1 MRYKEYKKV
10 DLPWIEEI
18 PSHWEVNNF
27 KKFVD
32 MYTGNS
38 IPDNEKNN
46 YIYTENSRPYIST
59 KDISKDNNY
68 VNYNNGMCIKI
79 DNLKFKVAKKD
90 STLVCIEG
98 GSGGEKVA
106 YVIKDV
112 SFVNKLCCIKS
123 SCEIINDKFIYYFV
137 KSNLF
142 KYQYYLNVTG
152 DRNGVSL
159 QKIRYFQIL
168 IPPKEEQEQ
177 IARFLD
183 WKINEI
189 DRIINLK
196 TKELDNLEKLIESK
210 IEEALLLN
218 NKAQENINYEDALKD
233 IPTIRIKNIFTLRN
247 ERNLLSEDEIELLS
261 LYTKLGVLK
270 NKDIEYKS
278 GNKNTTVLN
287 YKIVKENDIVVN
299 IMLCWMGAIGISK
312 YDGVISPA
320 YDVYIPD
327 LKLVNPLYYHYFFR
341 SNLFKNEL
349 YKNGKGIV
357 LMKWRV
363 YSDKFMNIRVPLF
376 TLKQQDLI
384 LKQIENIKEKFKKN
398 SQNLRL
404 QIKNLKQLKQSLIS
418 DVVTGKIDVRNI
430 TIPDYDKADDIE
442 DNTVLEENFEEEV

>member
-10 DLPWIEEI
+10 DIPWLEEV
-18 PSHWEVNNF
+18 PSHWEVVFLKNISEI
-27 KKFVD
+27 
-32 MYTGNS
+32 YTGNS
-38 IPDNEKNN
+38 IPDDEKKN
-46 YIYTENSRPYIST
+46 YTDKVNSRPYIST
-59 KDISKDNNY
+59 KDITRDNNL
-68 VNYNNGMCIKI
+68 VDYNNGLFIKV
-79 DNLKFKVAKKD
+79 DNHKFRIAGKN

-106 YVIKDV
+106 YLTEEV

-123 SCEIINDKFIYYFV
+123 TKNSINDKYIYYTIQ
-137 KSNLF
+137 SSLF
-142 KYQYYLNVTG
+142 KDQYSMSISG

-159 QKIRYFQIL
+159 QKLRYFQNI
-168 IPPKEEQEQ
+168 IPPREEQEQ

-189 DRIINLK
+189 DRLIHSK
-196 TKELDNLEKLIESK
+196 EKELDNLEKLIESK
-210 IEEALLLN
+210 IERVLLFN
-218 NKAQENINYEDALKD
+218 NKVEKNMSYVDALKG

-247 ERNLLSEDEIELLS
+247 ERNFLSENEVELLS

-270 NKDIEYKS
+270 NKDIEYKT

-320 YDVYIPD
+320 YDVYTPN

-349 YKNGKGIV
+349 YRNGKGIV

-363 YSDKFMNIRVPLF
+363 YSDKFMNIRVPSF
-376 TLKQQDLI
+376 TLEQQEFI
-384 LKQIENIKEKFKKN
+384 LKKIENIKEEFKKN
-398 SQNLRL
+398 LQNLRC
-404 QIKNLKQLKQSLIS
+404 QVNNLKQLKQSLIS
-418 DVVTGKIDVRNI
+418 DVVTGKIDVRKI
-430 TIPDYDKADDIE
+430 TIPEYDKVSDIE
-442 DNTVLEENFEEEV
+442 DDAILEENFNEEV